1 MSSFTQVRWL
11 YTALGFIFLSQVL
24 HAQNSAITGEYI
36 IKFKP
41 QINSVRQSGKTG
53 LSGMA
58 VANKLASEKGARILS
73 AFKGLSVQRK
83 YEKSGMLHISE
94 VSATNLESL
103 RANPEVEFIEPNY
116 ILSLDPEYKQNAQAV
131 TQMGVAASSTDQYS
145 QSFAAVQVTESW
157 AIEKLPASATKTVV
171 AVIDTGL
178 DINHAVFVDSNAIYK
193 NMAEVNGVNGF
204 DDDGNGYVDDK
215 NGWNFVNNS
224 GSMYDDADHGTHV
237 AGIVVGAGQDIMQ
250 VPVRESRVRIMP
262 LKFLDG
268 NGSGTTAAAIL
279 AIEYAVDNGA
289 KVINNSWGG
298 PSYSRALHDAYKYAY
313 DNDVVLVTAAGNSN
327 YNIGYSQYAMYPAGL
342 DTPSN
347 ITVGA
352 ATSQDRRASF
362 SNYNNSLVHVFAPGT
377 SIMSTIPGSHC
388 GDPGN
393 LFYYCLTSL
402 SGTSMASPFVAGLA
416 ALAIREAPHLS
427 AYQIRGV
434 IMSAIDNSPYLDGYS
449 QTGGRVNALKVM
461 QIAQAQVAAVAW
473 SPDYTPVYKSDSSS
487 SAGGSGGGGSGAA
500 PGGAGGCGLVK
511 ALGNEFTQG
520 PPSGGQMGQA
530 LLFGAMMLLP
540 LAIAFGLRRK
550 QTKTAPLRQY
560 ERYSVAKEVMIQI
573 GDQVVNAASQT
584 LAVGGLSF
592 KSEQQFAKGQKIKLK
607 ISDVQEEVEGEIV
620 WSTELNSFGVR
631 FLNVTES
638 LKAQV
643 QGLTQGLIPT

>member
-1 MSSFTQVRWL
+1 MSLFTKVRWL
-11 YTALGFIFLSQVL
+11 YTAIGFIFLSQVL
-24 HAQNSAITGEYI
+24 QAQNVAVSGEYI

-41 QINSVRQSGKTG
+41 QVSSVRLAGKSG
-53 LSGMA
+53 LAGMA

-73 AFKGLSVQRK
+73 AYKGLSVQRK
-83 YEKSGMLHISE
+83 FESAGMLHISD
-94 VSATNLESL
+94 VSATNLEAL
-103 RANPEVEFIEPNY
+103 KANSEVEFIEPNY
-116 ILSLDPEYKQNAQAV
+116 ILSLPPDFKNNAQPV

-157 AIEKLPASATKTVV
+157 AIEKLPASATKTIV

-193 NMAEVNGVNGF
+193 NAAEVNGITGV

-215 NGWNFVNNS
+215 NGWNFVDNS
-224 GSMYDDADHGTHV
+224 PAMYDDADHGTHV
-237 AGIVVGAGQDIMQ
+237 AGIVIGAGQDIMQ

-268 NGSGTTAAAIL
+268 NGSGTTAAAINAL
-279 AIEYAVDNGA
+279 YYAVNNGA

-298 PSYSRALHDAYKYAY
+298 PSYSRSLHDAYKYAY
-313 DNDVVLVTAAGNSN
+313 DHDVVLVTAAGNSN
-327 YNIGYSQYAMYPAGL
+327 VNLNSTPMYPAGF

-352 ATSQDRRASF
+352 SNSSDRRASF
-362 SNYNNSLVHVFAPGT
+362 SNYSNSLVHIFAPGT

-388 GDPGN
+388 GDPDN

-402 SGTSMASPFVAGLA
+402 SGTSMASPFIAGLA
-416 ALAIREAPHLS
+416 ALAIREAPQLS

-434 IMSAIDNSPYLDGYS
+434 IMSAIDVSTYLNGYS
-449 QTGGRVNALKVM
+449 QTAGRVNALKVM

-473 SPDYTPVYKSDSSS
+473 SPSYSPVYKTDLGSQ
-487 SAGGSGGGGSGAA
+487 AGGNSSGGNG
-500 PGGAGGCGLVK
+500 GGAGGCGLVK
-511 ALGNEFTQG
+511 ALGDQLNQG
-520 PPSGGQMGQA
+520 PPSGGSMGQT
-530 LLFGAMMLLP
+530 LMFGLMFWLP
-540 LAIAFGLRRK
+540 LAMAYRLRQK
-550 QTKTAPLRQY
+550 QIQPKSLRQY

-573 GDQVVNAASQT
+573 GDQVVSAASQT

-607 ISDVQEEVEGEIV
+607 ISDVHEEVEGEIV
-620 WSTELNSFGVR
+620 WSTELNSFGVK
-631 FLNVTES
+631 FLNVTDN

-643 QGLTQGLIPT
+643 QGLTQGLMPT